1 MNKLVIIISA
11 CLLVVNVLAG
21 LIISAYEPFNVC
33 FSSGA
38 IVVTAILLCLLNMVQ
53 LKDAFRISLAFLF
66 TFCGLV
72 EFILGCSCYPSFTDN
87 GSLIAALLM
96 VVGEVAI
103 LLICSLTSKSIK

>member
-1 MNKLVIIISA
+1 MNKLVIVVSA

-33 FSSGA
+33 FSSAA
-38 IVVTAILLCLLNMVQ
+38 IVVTAILLCLLNTVQ

-66 TFCGLV
+66 SFCGLV
-72 EFILGCSCYPSFTDN
+72 EFILGCSCSPSFADN
-87 GSLIAALLM
+87 GCLITALLM

-103 LLICSLTSKSIK
+103 LLICCLISKSIK

>member
-1 MNKLVIIISA
+1 MNKIVLIVSFL
-11 CLLVVNVLAG
+11 LLVVNVVAG
-21 LIISAYEPFNVC
+21 LVISAYESFNVC
-33 FSSGA
+33 FSSAA
-38 IVVTAILLCLLNMVQ
+38 IVVTAILLCLPNSVQ

-72 EFILGCSCYPSFTDN
+72 EFILGCSCYPSFSDN

>member
-1 MNKLVIIISA
+1 MNKLVVIISA

-21 LIISAYEPFNVC
+21 LIFSAYEPFNVC
-33 FSSGA
+33 FSSAA
-38 IVVTAILLCLLNMVQ
+38 IVVTAILLCLLNTVQ

-66 TFCGLV
+66 SFCGLV

-87 GSLIAALLM
+87 GCLIAAMLM

-103 LLICSLTSKSIK
+103 ILICILTSKSIS

>member
-11 CLLVVNVLAG
+11 CLRVVNVLAG

-33 FSSGA
+33 FSSAA
-38 IVVTAILLCLLNMVQ
+38 IVVTAILLCLLNTVQ
-53 LKDAFRISLAFLF
+53 LKEAFRISLPFLF
-66 TFCGLV
+66 SFCGLV

-87 GSLIAALLM
+87 GCLIAALLM

-103 LLICSLTSKSIK
+103 LLICNLTSKSIQ

>member
-1 MNKLVIIISA
+1 MNKLVIIISTCFLA
-11 CLLVVNVLAG
+11 VNILAG
-21 LIISAYEPFNVC
+21 LIVSVYEPFNLC

-66 TFCGLV
+66 SFCGLV
-72 EFILGCSCYPSFTDN
+72 EFVLGCSCYPSFTDN
-87 GSLIAALLM
+87 GCLIAALL
-96 VVGEVAI
+96 VLVGEVAI

>member
-11 CLLVVNVLAG
+11 CFLAVNILAG
-21 LIISAYEPFNVC
+21 LIVSVYEPFNVC

-66 TFCGLV
+66 SFCGLV
-72 EFILGCSCYPSFTDN
+72 EFVLGCSCYPSFTDN
-87 GSLIAALLM
+87 GYLIAALL
-96 VVGEVAI
+96 VLVGEVAI

>member
-1 MNKLVIIISA
+1 MNKLVIIISV

-21 LIISAYEPFNVC
+21 LIVSTYEPFNVC
-33 FSSGA
+33 FSSCA
-38 IVVTAILLCLLNMVQ
+38 IVVTAILLCLLNTVQ

-66 TFCGLV
+66 SFCGLV

-87 GSLIAALLM
+87 GYLIAALLM

-103 LLICSLTSKSIK
+103 LLICNLTTKSIK